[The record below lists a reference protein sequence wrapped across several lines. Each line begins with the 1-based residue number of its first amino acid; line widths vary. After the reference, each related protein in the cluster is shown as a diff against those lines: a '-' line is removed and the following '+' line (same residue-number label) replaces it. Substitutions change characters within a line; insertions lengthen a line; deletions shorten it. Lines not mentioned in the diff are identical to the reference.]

1 MNIPSIARA
10 NMWPE
15 LRPFP
20 YVSTMFG
27 LRLAYS
33 LFQKVKRHFRL
44 VSCWKQP
51 LPGVNMTYEVNISGF
66 SDLYI
71 RLGHNEPTRPSATT
85 SCGLNTCIKLKL
97 KFGT

>member
-1 MNIPSIARA
+1 
-10 NMWPE
+10 
-15 LRPFP
+15 
-20 YVSTMFG
+20 MFLLCLG
-27 LRLAYS
+27 CVWLTVC
-33 LFQKVKRHFRL
+33 FQPVKRHFRL
-44 VSCWKQP
+44 VSSWKQP

-71 RLGHNEPTRPSATT
+71 RLGHNEPTRPLATT